1 MTNHVA
7 IVSLRA
13 AQDRI
18 AVDCD
23 LNATLGCRAEEYLC
37 RPAPLVGTALALS
50 AAGRVTAR
58 RFRGAS
64 GEWAL
69 HRVKDFGGEFRER
82 LRREVLHNCVNGPRY
97 LSVDAEFVERVED
110 SDDVPTFSGAL
121 VKLFK
126 ARHGAMKP
134 AGRARESFEVRWGD
148 QACSRD
154 PCTSPETRNRFRP
167 RRWQQVRRILLCPFG
182 VRRHRSDSGCW

>member
-7 IVSLRA
+7 IA

-69 HRVKDFGGEFRER
+69 HRVKDFGGEFQEG
-82 LRREVLHNCVNGPRY
+82 LRREVLRVNGPRH
-97 LSVDAEFVERVED
+97 LSVGAEFVERIED

-126 ARHGAMKP
+126 ALQQLDVFGAYLLRQVVRAFAECFERLGIVFLLSLRHLLIEITHFAIVLRLHFIT
-134 AGRARESFEVRWGD
+134 ADESHSV
-148 QACSRD
+148 
-154 PCTSPETRNRFRP
+154 
-167 RRWQQVRRILLCPFG
+167 
-182 VRRHRSDSGCW
+182 